1 MQVDRLEMD
10 QLGGAAT
17 ATMARKTAAVAP
29 SLRDLLI
36 FPGDTV
42 RRLVT

>member
-10 QLGGAAT
+10 QLGGAA
-17 ATMARKTAAVAP
+17 MARKTAAVAP
-29 SLRDLLI
+29 SLRNLLI

-42 RRLVT
+42 CRLVT